1 LRDRIANPTTIVA
14 SAVVTPKVFVNLAKI
29 VMEGTFEPQPYRYAM
44 VEDEAL
50 TLIYN
55 PALKDKVP
63 EGVQKA
69 VEDAKA
75 RIIAGEL
82 KVSQTYL
89 SETHE

>member
-1 LRDRIANPTTIVA
+1 
-14 SAVVTPKVFVNLAKI
+14 
-29 VMEGTFEPQPYRYAM
+29 M

-69 VEDAKA
+69 IEGAKA
-75 RIIAGEL
+75 KIIADEL